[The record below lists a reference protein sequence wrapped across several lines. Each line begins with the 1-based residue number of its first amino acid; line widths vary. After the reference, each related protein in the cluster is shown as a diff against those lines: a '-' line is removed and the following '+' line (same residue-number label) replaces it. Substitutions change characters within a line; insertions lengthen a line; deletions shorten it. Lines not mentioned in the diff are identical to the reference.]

1 MTGSYAIIFKVTTLV
16 AVAALA
22 GCGGSNDGS
31 ATNPITEV
39 NDGLTILKTY
49 SDGSGF
55 VGFRQTVNGTQY
67 SGTILG
73 GDVATTSYASFGTAN
88 LDNVVSIQSTAKG
101 EYSSAIATIDN
112 VQRQV
117 YVYEANNGEAS
128 YMVGDSCIGPCIGA
142 YGVAPTDIPSG
153 TWVYSGDFIALGE
166 GGNLSDSETGT
177 FTMSANFTSETA
189 DFSASSP
196 NGKLVFSSNNATIN
210 TSTGTFNGTGSA
222 ISPGSAGGS
231 GNEWDIDLYGSF
243 HGAGATS
250 VSGVASSNLQT
261 VTGPD
266 NLVGH
271 VNGAFAGSLTP

>member
-1 MTGSYAIIFKVTTLV
+1 MIFKIISLV

-31 ATNPITEV
+31 ATNPTTEG
-39 NDGLTILKTY
+39 NDGLTTLKTY

-67 SGTILG
+67 SGIILG
-73 GDVATTSYASFGTAN
+73 GDVATTSYASFGSGN
-88 LDNVVSIQSTAKG
+88 LAAINLVRVVSIQSTAKG
-101 EYSSAIATIDN
+101 EYYSGIATIDN
-112 VQRQV
+112 VQREV
-117 YVYEANNGEAS
+117 YLYKADNGEAY

-153 TWVYSGDFIALGE
+153 TWIYSGDFIAVGE
-166 GGNLSDSETGT
+166 GEPLSSDNVTGT

-189 DFSASSP
+189 DFSASNPDGSFV
-196 NGKLVFSSNNATIN
+196 LSSNNATIN

-250 VSGVASSNLQT
+250 VSGVTSSNLQT

-266 NLVGH
+266 GWVGH
-271 VNGAFAGSLTP
+271 INGAFAGSLTR